1 MWFLVVGIFACSAS
15 LNDAQYL
22 LGLAE
27 GEVCSDRSEGQ
38 WICTAHKQ
46 CTHVD
51 LKVMRPTICSFKGK
65 LPIICCPPKKKM
77 SKAEMNCQRS
87 TKKICLRDEDK
98 FVWETRP
105 PLVNHVIG
113 GKPSKGRSRQFAAL
127 IGYGPKN
134 NIDWRCGGS
143 LVSELWVLS
152 AAHCTNTADSGPA
165 AWARLGELDHSTNND
180 DARPQDQRIV
190 QRINHP
196 QYKEPLKYHDI
207 ALYKLES
214 RVLFDQY
221 VAPICLHTA
230 FDIDEPKGT
239 VVGWGRTDF
248 ADDVSSRLMEVDI
261 TLIDNPECR
270 RLYGSND
277 PTAPRGIER
286 LTMLCAGEKE
296 GGKDAC
302 IGDSGGPMVINQPGS
317 CLKKQVGITSFGRDC
332 GLPNSP
338 GIYTR
343 VSSYVGWIESI
354 VWP

>member
-77 SKAEMNCQRS
+77 SKAEMS
-87 TKKICLRDEDK
+87 CLRYIAEIPCPIK
-98 FVWETRP
+98 ISIPGVHIA
-105 PLVNHVIG
+105 VVG
-113 GKPSKGRSRQFAAL
+113 GKESKSKTQRHMAL